1 MIKEN
6 VLKEFPSWSAEK
18 QIAEYQAYKSMGDY
32 SPFSEIDYQ
41 LMEMVM
47 NNPNA
52 EIECENGV
60 CSIIESEITEEKLEE
75 DIVEAL
81 DALDAL
87 EHALLQLKYFK
98 NNKKVNENLL

>member
-1 MIKEN
+1 MIKEI
-6 VLKEFPSWSAEK
+6 VLKEFPSWSSEK

-75 DIVEAL
+75 DIAE
-81 DALDAL
+81 ALDAL
-87 EHALLQLKYFK
+87 EHAVLQLKYFK
-98 NNKKVNENLL
+98 TNKKVNENLP